1 MKQYKFTV
9 EDKFKYIKIAESKGL
24 KNAILDFAEEFREIY
39 KNKSKSKKADKEWML
54 HIYANNLIRNWQ
66 KKFYNNDM
74 KSLISTRGKIKSP
87 RKPKK
92 KYTINDL
99 SENDRGIYQEI
110 VERVLKRSGIDPAII
125 LEELKKLKQ
134 EQEKDKDKIEN
145 CTRICSVFNVNRTSI
160 YEKIRVKKPPKK
172 MIYDEDLL
180 EWIRE
185 NFYLYRKVKG
195 RDILYNI
202 YINQGNY
209 VSTYVFQKHYEFLGL
224 KSIAYKKQGK
234 PAPKEKKFT
243 RIWTEDHIKGE
254 FSSENFGEK
263 WFADIKFI
271 KINNNDFTYTQLL
284 KQNPITCSIFQF
296 LKQDF
301 QKKL

>member
-24 KNAILDFAEEFREIY
+24 KTQFWILQ
-39 KNKSKSKKADKEWML
+39 KNLEKFTKTNLKVKKADKEWML

-202 YINQGNY
+202 YINQ
-209 VSTYVFQKHYEFLGL
+209 E
-224 KSIAYKKQGK
+224 IM
-234 PAPKEKKFT
+234 
-243 RIWTEDHIKGE
+243 
-254 FSSENFGEK
+254 
-263 WFADIKFI
+263 
-271 KINNNDFTYTQLL
+271 
-284 KQNPITCSIFQF
+284 
-296 LKQDF
+296 
-301 QKKL
+301 

>member
-1 MKQYKFTV
+1 
-9 EDKFKYIKIAESKGL
+9 
-24 KNAILDFAEEFREIY
+24 
-39 KNKSKSKKADKEWML
+39 ML

-110 VERVLKRSGIDPAII
+110 VESVLRRSGIDPAII
-125 LEELKKLKQ
+125 LEELKKRKQ

-172 MIYDEDLL
+172 MIYDEKLL

-185 NFYLYRKVKG
+185 NFILNRKVKG

-243 RIWTEDHIKGE
+243 RIWAEDHIKGE

-263 WFADIKFI
+263 CPANIKFI
-271 KINNNDFTYTQLL
+271 KI
-284 KQNPITCSIFQF
+284 KVES
-296 LKQDF
+296 
-301 QKKL
+301 